1 MTTGENDRNANTDV
15 EELNQGLG
23 NMSLNSGKNGWE
35 GLTEGWVTGDG
46 SRREW
51 TTWGGK
57 KTGEQTDD
65 VAEGDNAFKLYDA
78 IDSDDEIVSDDYDSD
93 DSQMSHDSRKKHP
106 YFVELFES
114 LDELTADQINEPVRQ
129 WHCPACRD
137 GPGSIHWFRGMKA
150 FVTHIKT
157 KGSRRP
163 KLHRDLAD
171 LLDEELFRRG
181 AVAVQNAEV
190 FGKWVGVDK
199 GVGDWNIVWP
209 PMVIVQNTL
218 LEQDENEK
226 WVGMGTHE
234 LLEYFDSFEAVKA
247 RNAFGPEGHRGMSV
261 LIFDA
266 SAVGYL
272 EAERLG
278 KHFERQD
285 LGRNAWNHH
294 PNHIHSDGKR
304 QLYGYL
310 ATEQDLEV
318 FNIHSPGKLKL
329 KYELVSYQEKV
340 VNQYKQLSKDS
351 QQLIWYKKMIA
362 KQERSSK
369 ALEDAFWLLSQKLR
383 KIEEEN
389 KIIRQRTQMYHKQNE
404 EEMDFLEKFSKDQ
417 LKVLQD
423 CREAQKEDLE
433 KLQQEECKTVH
444 AVSDVPKRNGKG
456 ENVLKS
462 LTEDMNEIEEERVR
476 LMKLHEE
483 EMAEMKIKHGKEE
496 NEAKE
501 KFNSKLDQLTK
512 RCSQ

>member
-1 MTTGENDRNANTDV
+1 MTTGENDRNASTDV

-65 VAEGDNAFKLYDA
+65 VAEGDNGFKLYDA

-171 LLDEELFRRG
+171 LLDEELCRRG

-199 GVGDWNIVWP
+199 DVVDWNIVGP

-218 LEQDENEK
+218 LELDENEK
-226 WVGMGTHE
+226 V
-234 LLEYFDSFEAVKA
+234 Y
-247 RNAFGPEGHRGMSV
+247 
-261 LIFDA
+261 
-266 SAVGYL
+266 
-272 EAERLG
+272 
-278 KHFERQD
+278 
-285 LGRNAWNHH
+285 
-294 PNHIHSDGKR
+294 
-304 QLYGYL
+304 
-310 ATEQDLEV
+310 
-318 FNIHSPGKLKL
+318 
-329 KYELVSYQEKV
+329 
-340 VNQYKQLSKDS
+340 
-351 QQLIWYKKMIA
+351 
-362 KQERSSK
+362 
-369 ALEDAFWLLSQKLR
+369 
-383 KIEEEN
+383 
-389 KIIRQRTQMYHKQNE
+389 
-404 EEMDFLEKFSKDQ
+404 
-417 LKVLQD
+417 
-423 CREAQKEDLE
+423 
-433 KLQQEECKTVH
+433 
-444 AVSDVPKRNGKG
+444 
-456 ENVLKS
+456 
-462 LTEDMNEIEEERVR
+462 
-476 LMKLHEE
+476 
-483 EMAEMKIKHGKEE
+483 
-496 NEAKE
+496 
-501 KFNSKLDQLTK
+501 
-512 RCSQ
+512 

>member
-171 LLDEELFRRG
+171 LLDEELCRRG

-423 CREAQKEDLE
+423 CREAQKEELE

-462 LTEDMNEIEEERVR
+462 PTEDMNEIEEERVR

-483 EMAEMKIKHGKEE
+483 EMAEMKSKHGKEE
-496 NEAKE
+496 IEAKE